1 MTLNKGHCDNG
12 AMVTNKRLPFDPESR
27 GAQQLLRMM
36 RSAPEFEKQVDV
48 VLKLPYQRVVGE
60 RGTLYTENHETGER
74 LTLPRSQADSLVSR
88 GIAELA

>member
-1 MTLNKGHCDNG
+1 MSLNTGRCDN
-12 AMVTNKRLPFDPESR
+12 VDVVSNKRLPFDPESR

-36 RSAPEFEKQVDV
+36 RSAPEFEKQVEV
-48 VLKLPYQRVVGE
+48 VLKAPYQRVLGE
-60 RGTLYTENHETGER
+60 RGTLYSENHEAGER

>member
-1 MTLNKGHCDNG
+1 MRLNRSHCHNAD
-12 AMVTNKRLPFDPESR
+12 MVSNKRLPFDPESR

-48 VLKLPYQRVVGE
+48 VLKVPHQRVVGE
-60 RGTLYTENHETGER
+60 RGTLYTENHEAGER

-88 GIAELA
+88 GIAEPA